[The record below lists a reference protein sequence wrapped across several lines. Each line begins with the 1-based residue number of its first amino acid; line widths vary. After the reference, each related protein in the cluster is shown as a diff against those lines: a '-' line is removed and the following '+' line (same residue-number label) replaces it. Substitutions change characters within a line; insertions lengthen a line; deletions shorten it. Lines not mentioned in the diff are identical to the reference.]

1 MNIEE
6 YREYCLSKKG
16 ATESFPFG
24 KLPHLLVFKV
34 MGKMFSATDIET
46 FDGITLKCAPE
57 KTEEIRAKYSAV
69 GTPAYMSKTHWN
81 NVLMDDSI
89 SNELLKEW
97 IDDSY
102 DLVVEKLTKKQRE
115 DLARI

>member
-24 KLPHLLVFKV
+24 KLPHVLVFKV
-34 MGKMFSATDIET
+34 MGKMFSATDVEIFDSISVKCDPET
-46 FDGITLKCAPE
+46 I
-57 KTEEIRAKYSAV
+57 EEIRSQYPSV
-69 GTPAYMSKTHWN
+69 GTQPYMDKNHWN

-89 SNELLKEW
+89 DNKILKKW
-97 IDDSY
+97 IDNSY
-102 DLVVEKLTKKQRE
+102 ELVVKKLTKKQRE
-115 DLARI
+115 ELEI